1 MSDLDVL
8 RKVVRLFPYIPEWPV
23 TSGYGA
29 QRGVHHFEK
38 GTDDVRINRILLGGA
53 VAITAVGLMSAPA
66 TAAVTDTADTVV
78 TFLLEEGL
86 LEISAPAAVT
96 LGDPAGTGQPPGSL
110 IEGQMGAVEVTDNRG
125 AADAT
130 WTATVSST
138 DFCIGV
144 CAADPSLTVPA
155 TDVLY
160 WSGVELATPVGDGTF
175 TEGQTDAG
183 DAVAISTAPV
193 AFSHDGGTGINSVSW
208 NPTLEIQTAV
218 TDQAG
223 TYTGTVTHSVADA

>member
-1 MSDLDVL
+1 M
-8 RKVVRLFPYIPEWPV
+8 
-23 TSGYGA
+23 A
-29 QRGVHHFEK
+29 
-38 GTDDVRINRILLGGA
+38 
-53 VAITAVGLMSAPA
+53 AIAAVGLMAAPA
-66 TAAVTDTADTVV
+66 KAAVTDTADTVV

-96 LGDPAGTGQPPGSL
+96 LGDVDGDSQPPGSL
-110 IEGQMGAVEVTDNRG
+110 IAGQMGVVTVTDNRG

-138 DFCIGV
+138 AFCIGV
-144 CAADPSLTVPA
+144 CGADPSLTVPA
-155 TDVLY
+155 SAVLY
-160 WSGVELATPVGDGTF
+160 WSGVELAPPVGDGTF
-175 TEGQTDAG
+175 TEGQTDAT
-183 DAVAISTAPV
+183 DAVPLSTAPV

-218 TDQAG
+218 TNQAG